1 MGGRRTAALAVSIV
15 TVLALGACGSDDE
28 GTDPSGTET
37 SSTAPTDGPTD
48 TPTEGLTASP
58 TEPLLVPEAEAVEP
72 ASGPLL
78 DVSDIRVNIPK
89 GWKQTFDSFVVD
101 SALGRVDG
109 KTGGVLLSVVPTGGD
124 VLTPKQAER
133 YFWTRGRKP
142 QNYQKQDDILMGGLT
157 AGYYTARDR
166 FDDIH
171 AATLWEDN
179 HVTKVEVNFDREVP
193 DEVQQEL
200 FQSVVASYSSERMR
214 L

>member
-1 MGGRRTAALAVSIV
+1 MGGRRTAALAVSIM
-15 TVLALGACGSDDE
+15 TVLALGACGSGG
-28 GTDPSGTET
+28 GTDPSGAET
-37 SSTAPTDGPTD
+37 SSTATTDSPTDAPS
-48 TPTEGLTASP
+48 ESLTASP

-72 ASGPLL
+72 ASGPRL
-78 DVSDIRVNIPK
+78 DVSEIRVNIPK

-124 VLTPKQAER
+124 VLTPKQAES

-179 HVTKVEVNFDREVP
+179 HVTKVEVSFDREVP

>member
-1 MGGRRTAALAVSIV
+1 MGGRRAAALAVSIV
-15 TVLALGACGSDDE
+15 TVLALGGCGSDG
-28 GTDPSGTET
+28 GTDPSGADT
-37 SSTAPTDGPTD
+37 SPASPTDSPTD
-48 TPTEGLTASP
+48 SPSESLTASP
-58 TEPLLVPEAEAVEP
+58 TEPLLVPESEAVEP
-72 ASGPLL
+72 ASGPRLE
-78 DVSDIRVNIPK
+78 VSDIRVNIPQ
-89 GWKQTFDSFVVD
+89 GWKQTFVSFVVD

-157 AGYYTARDR
+157 AGYYTARDK
-166 FDDIH
+166 FDNIH

>member
-1 MGGRRTAALAVSIV
+1 MAVALV
-15 TVLALGACGSDDE
+15 TVLALGACGSD
-28 GTDPSGTET
+28 GGSDPSGAGT
-37 SSTAPTDGPTD
+37 SPTSPTDSPSESL
-48 TPTEGLTASP
+48 TPSP
-58 TEPLLVPEAEAVEP
+58 TEPLLVPETEVVEP
-72 ASGPLL
+72 ASGPRL

-89 GWKQTFDSFVVD
+89 GWKRHFDSFVVD
-101 SALGRVDG
+101 SALGRVGG
-109 KTGGVLLSVVPTGGD
+109 KSGGVLLSVVPTGGD

-133 YFWTRGRKP
+133 YFWTRGREP

-157 AGYYTARDR
+157 AGYYTARDK
-166 FDDIH
+166 FYDIH

-179 HVTKVEVNFDREVP
+179 HVTKVEVSFDLDVP

>member
-1 MGGRRTAALAVSIV
+1 MGGRGIAAVAASLAA
-15 TVLALGACGSDDE
+15 VLALGACGRDGE

-37 SSTAPTDGPTD
+37 SSTAPTDSPTD
-48 TPTEGLTASP
+48 APSESLTASP

-72 ASGPLL
+72 ASGPRL

-142 QNYQKQDDILMGGLT
+142 QNYQKQDDVLMGGLT
-157 AGYYTARDR
+157 SGYYTARDKYY
-166 FDDIH
+166 DMH
-171 AATLWEDN
+171 AVTLWEDN
-179 HVTKVEVNFDREVP
+179 HVTKVQLNFDPQVP
-193 DEVQQEL
+193 DEVQQQL

>member
-1 MGGRRTAALAVSIV
+1 MGGRRAAALAVSIV
-15 TVLALGACGSDDE
+15 TVLALGGCGSDG
-28 GTDPSGTET
+28 GTDPSGADT
-37 SSTAPTDGPTD
+37 SPASPTDSPTD
-48 TPTEGLTASP
+48 SPSESLTASP
-58 TEPLLVPEAEAVEP
+58 TEPLLVPESEAVEP
-72 ASGPLL
+72 ASGPRLE
-78 DVSDIRVNIPK
+78 VSDIRVNIPQ
-89 GWKQTFDSFVVD
+89 GWKQTYDSYVDD

-142 QNYQKQDDILMGGLT
+142 QNYQKQDDIVMGGLT
-157 AGYYTARDR
+157 AGYYTARDK
-166 FDDIH
+166 FDNIH

>member
-1 MGGRRTAALAVSIV
+1 MGGRGTAALAVSIM
-15 TVLALGACGSDDE
+15 TVLALGACGSDG

-37 SSTAPTDGPTD
+37 SSTATTDSPTDA
-48 TPTEGLTASP
+48 PTESR
-58 TEPLLVPEAEAVEP
+58 PLLRPNRCSCPRPRPSSRHRDRGSTSAT
-72 ASGPLL
+72 
-78 DVSDIRVNIPK
+78 IRVNIPK

-171 AATLWEDN
+171 AATLWEDEPR
-179 HVTKVEVNFDREVP
+179 HEGRG
-193 DEVQQEL
+193 EL
-200 FQSVVASYSSERMR
+200 RPPRCRTRCSRSCSSRSSPATPATRMR

>member
-1 MGGRRTAALAVSIV
+1 MGGRGTAAVAASLAA
-15 TVLALGACGSDDE
+15 VLALGACGSDG
-28 GTDPSGTET
+28 GTGPSGTET
-37 SSTAPTDGPTD
+37 SSTATTDSPTDAPS
-48 TPTEGLTASP
+48 ESLTASP

-72 ASGPLL
+72 ASGPRL
-78 DVSDIRVNIPK
+78 DVSDIRVNIPQ

-124 VLTPKQAER
+124 VLTPKQAES

-142 QNYQKQDDILMGGLT
+142 KNYQKQDDVLMGGLT
-157 AGYYTARDR
+157 SGYYTARDK
-166 FDDIH
+166 FYDMH
-171 AATLWEDN
+171 AVTLWEDN
-179 HVTKVEVNFDREVP
+179 HVTKVQLNFDLEVP

-200 FQSVVASYSSERMR
+200 LQSVIASYSSPRMR